1 MSSIENAQPGQNHYQ
16 QVLNALNTNQEF
28 RQLAQDQET
37 YKLSETQE
45 FDKSE
50 LELAKKVVEAEYI
63 HQNGSEVDLEGKFF
77 SGAGSEDFEQIL
89 QGAKQQI
96 TEEQYNAGK
105 AYLLA
110 QGSEVITDTA
120 EQFLKNYETETP
132 LISTDINSVFRSE
145 FNDTY
150 DPESHKGVN
159 PEYI

>member
-28 RQLAQDQET
+28 RQLAQNQET

-45 FDKSE
+45 YTKSE

-63 HQNGSEVDLEGKFF
+63 HQNGTEADLEGTFF
-77 SGAGSEDFEQIL
+77 SNAGSEEFEQIL
-89 QGAKQQI
+89 QGAKQQL
-96 TEEQYNAGK
+96 TEEKYNAGK

-110 QGSEVITDTA
+110 QGSDVITDTA
-120 EQFLKNYETETP
+120 EQFLNNYETETP
-132 LISTDINSVFRSE
+132 LISAEINSIFRSE
-145 FNDTY
+145 FDDTY
-150 DPESHKGVN
+150 DPESHSGVN